1 MKITVIEMSHAEAVG
16 LFLTMKNEEP
26 EITEINE
33 DFEEAIPAS
42 PKPEKKPK
50 AKKESPSPLRR
61 GKGGRPR
68 KKVAE
73 EKELKGDEPD
83 DVP

>member
-1 MKITVIEMSHAEAVG
+1 MKITVIEMSHDEAMG

-26 EITEINE
+26 EITEIHE
-33 DFEEAIPAS
+33 DFEEAIHEPS
-42 PKPEKKPK
+42 KPEKKHK
-50 AKKESPSPLRR
+50 VKK

-68 KKVAE
+68 KKAAE
-73 EKELKGDEPD
+73 EKEPAGDEPE